1 MLESIAFPVIF
12 VHSQRNLLDL
22 STIVLLL
29 LECFLLLH
37 AFIWMRS
44 SVLHDLTYMCTFLH
58 RASIIMLGFGKALK
72 IYGRLHSGVFAS
84 CIKNSVRESLLGIP
98 FAPGDAVVK
107 NPSADAWD
115 MDLIPGLGR
124 SPGKE
129 NGNPL
134 QYSCLENPMD
144 RGATVHEV
152 SKSHTQ
158 LSRHSSPRITF
169 RHAITMIF
177 FLGTFSL
184 GRADLLLPPASSLPA
199 LHLFLSKLPSRL

>member
-1 MLESIAFPVIF
+1 
-12 VHSQRNLLDL
+12 
-22 STIVLLL
+22 
-29 LECFLLLH
+29 
-37 AFIWMRS
+37 
-44 SVLHDLTYMCTFLH
+44 MCTFLLTQNINNYARFLLKH
-58 RASIIMLGFGKALK
+58 WRSMGGFTVVCL
-72 IYGRLHSGVFAS
+72 LHV
-84 CIKNSVRESLLGIP
+84 IKNSVRKSLLGIP
-98 FAPGDAVVK
+98 FALGVAVVK
-107 NPSADAWD
+107 NPSANAWD

-129 NGNPL
+129 NGNPF

-152 SKSHTQ
+152 SKSRTQ

-169 RHAITMIF
+169 SHAITMIF

-184 GRADLLLPPASSLPA
+184 GRADLPLPPASPLPA